1 MIAKKI
7 LFGKNAR
14 DQIKVGIDTAA
25 DVAKVT
31 IGPRGRNV
39 MVDRG
44 IMPPEIT
51 NDGLNAIRTI
61 VLQDRVHNMGVDLVK
76 DVAVKTN
83 DKAKGAR
90 TASIILM
97 QSIFNEGMDYMEQG
111 YNAIAIKR
119 AIEKGAASVIEKLK
133 SRAIL
138 VSKQSEIEAVATI
151 SSESAEIG
159 KVVAEVVNKVGVDGV
174 VTVEESPITSGIVSD
189 YTEGMKIDKGWIH
202 PGFVNNF
209 NKMEAE
215 YENIPVILINRKMIQ
230 ITDFL
235 PLQEQL
241 ANNGMG
247 EVLIIV
253 EDMEG
258 EALETLVANNLR
270 GGFKTVVI
278 KSPGFGVEKAEILKD
293 IAIATGAT
301 IISEESGNPLK
312 LAKLDSVG
320 FAKRIVVGRNST
332 ILVSGPT
339 QKNVIEAR
347 ITQLKEQL
355 ETLESKTDRANM
367 ESRIAKMSEG
377 VGVIKVGAA
386 TESGIKYLK
395 MKIDDAVNEAKN
407 AMQEGFIAGGGTE
420 FVKIAGVEL
429 TPKQESLLIESNVK
443 HFNENPNEVKVAA
456 HNSAV
461 KELTKE
467 FKDKLPLPSKEV
479 LDFRK
484 KMFATFVKYTT
495 SKGKS
500 NKSGARNE
508 LIDYYLTK
516 LENGDYTPADIDNIA
531 YWAATHEHGNL
542 GRNTQKTKTSY
553 VYTYPEIISTS
564 KDVATKYY
572 ESIEGYTPSV
582 NESPVSK
589 FQNITNT
596 IKNNP
601 K

>member
-14 DQIKVGIDTAA
+14 EQIKIGIDTAA

-61 VLQDRVHNMGVDLVK
+61 VLQDRVRNMGVDLVK
-76 DVAVKTN
+76 DVAIKTN

-97 QSIFNEGMDYMEQG
+97 QSIFSEGMDYMEKG

-138 VSKQSEIEAVATI
+138 VSKESEIEAVATI
-151 SSESAEIG
+151 SSESANIG

-174 VTVEESPITSGIVSD
+174 VTVEESPVTTGIVSD

-230 ITDFL
+230 IGDFL

-247 EVLIIV
+247 EVLIMV

-270 GGFKTVVI
+270 GGFRTVVI
-278 KSPGFGVEKAEILKD
+278 KTPGFGVEKAEILKD
-293 IAIATGAT
+293 ISIATGAT
-301 IISEESGNPLK
+301 VISEESGNPLK

-320 FAKRIVVGRNST
+320 FAKKVVVGRNST
-332 ILVSGPT
+332 IIVSGPN
-339 QKNVIEAR
+339 QKAAIQER
-347 ITQLKEQL
+347 IIQLKGQL
-355 ETLESKTDRANM
+355 ETLESKTDRTSM

-395 MKIDDAVNEAKN
+395 MKIDDAVNEARN
-407 AMQEGFIAGGGTE
+407 AMQEGFISGGGTE
-420 FVKIAGVEL
+420 LVKIASEL
-429 TPKQESLLIESNVK
+429 EYPENATDEDKVGYDIIKKAIKAPFEQILKNAGNEDGNVIEIITTTK
-443 HFNENPNEVKVAA
+443 DKPNIGYDAVTNKIVDDMIEYGIIDSVKVIRIA
-456 HNSAV
+456 
-461 KELTKE
+461 
-467 FKDKLPLPSKEV
+467 
-479 LDFRK
+479 
-484 KMFATFVKYTT
+484 
-495 SKGKS
+495 
-500 NKSGARNE
+500 
-508 LIDYYLTK
+508 
-516 LENGDYTPADIDNIA
+516 LENASEA
-531 YWAATHEHGNL
+531 AATAL
-542 GRNTQKTKTSY
+542 TT
-553 VYTYPEIISTS
+553 
-564 KDVATKYY
+564 
-572 ESIEGYTPSV
+572 ESVVCDETV
-582 NESPVSK
+582 K
-589 FQNITNT
+589 
-596 IKNNP
+596 
-601 K
+601 